1 MIYKISLFFFYF
13 FLIEVSLFFIVNI
26 LKKDFKW
33 IVTSKDEKPSFE
45 EKRLSNFYKK
55 SFDKILGW
63 DRKKNSTGYEFSDQ
77 KSHFNI
83 SKMGNRGVS
92 RFSSN
97 KISVFGDSFAF
108 CRYVNDDET
117 WENFLEKKI
126 KSNVYNYGVGN
137 YGIDQSFLK
146 YIRYNKKLKNKIVIF
161 NVVPETIA
169 RISSY
174 WKHYREFGNIM
185 AFKPVYLLKNHKLIL
200 KKNLLKKGLPQEKIY
215 RILNEV
221 KKYDFFYK
229 KKFLKNIFK
238 FPYIFSFLMN
248 FKKNI
253 LLFNNLILYKFTKKK
268 FFYNKALS
276 KILQENIEQSH
287 KMYKEVAHSKKL
299 KSLLI
304 MMNKKITK
312 DKRKMILVISPQL
325 LDFKSKYLIHSLEFY
340 KSLSKEIM
348 CIDISKYFANKK
360 LEKYYFKDIYGGHF
374 NKYGN
379 KFVADIIF
387 KYLKDKKLL

>member
-1 MIYKISLFFFYF
+1 MGK
-13 FLIEVSLFFIVNI
+13 FL
-26 LKKDFKW
+26 
-33 IVTSKDEKPSFE
+33 
-45 EKRLSNFYKK
+45 R
-55 SFDKILGW
+55 
-63 DRKKNSTGYEFSDQ
+63 
-77 KSHFNI
+77 
-83 SKMGNRGVS
+83 
-92 RFSSN
+92 
-97 KISVFGDSFAF
+97 
-108 CRYVNDDET
+108 
-117 WENFLEKKI
+117 KKI

-215 RILNEV
+215 KILNEV

>member
-1 MIYKISLFFFYF
+1 
-13 FLIEVSLFFIVNI
+13 
-26 LKKDFKW
+26 
-33 IVTSKDEKPSFE
+33 
-45 EKRLSNFYKK
+45 
-55 SFDKILGW
+55 
-63 DRKKNSTGYEFSDQ
+63 
-77 KSHFNI
+77 
-83 SKMGNRGVS
+83 MGNRGVS

-200 KKNLLKKGLPQEKIY
+200 KKNLLKKGLPQEKKIY
-215 RILNEV
+215 KILNEV

-253 LLFNNLILYKFTKKK
+253 LLFNNLILYKFTKKN
-268 FFYNKALS
+268 FFTIKPY
-276 KILQENIEQSH
+276 Q
-287 KMYKEVAHSKKL
+287 
-299 KSLLI
+299 
-304 MMNKKITK
+304 
-312 DKRKMILVISPQL
+312 
-325 LDFKSKYLIHSLEFY
+325 
-340 KSLSKEIM
+340 
-348 CIDISKYFANKK
+348 KYFRKTLNNRIKCIKK
-360 LEKYYFKDIYGGHF
+360 SPIVK
-374 NKYGN
+374 N
-379 KFVADIIF
+379 
-387 KYLKDKKLL
+387 

>member
-1 MIYKISLFFFYF
+1 
-13 FLIEVSLFFIVNI
+13 
-26 LKKDFKW
+26 
-33 IVTSKDEKPSFE
+33 
-45 EKRLSNFYKK
+45 
-55 SFDKILGW
+55 
-63 DRKKNSTGYEFSDQ
+63 
-77 KSHFNI
+77 
-83 SKMGNRGVS
+83 
-92 RFSSN
+92 
-97 KISVFGDSFAF
+97 
-108 CRYVNDDET
+108 
-117 WENFLEKKI
+117 
-126 KSNVYNYGVGN
+126 
-137 YGIDQSFLK
+137 
-146 YIRYNKKLKNKIVIF
+146 
-161 NVVPETIA
+161 
-169 RISSY
+169 
-174 WKHYREFGNIM
+174 
-185 AFKPVYLLKNHKLIL
+185 
-200 KKNLLKKGLPQEKIY
+200 
-215 RILNEV
+215 
-221 KKYDFFYK
+221 
-229 KKFLKNIFK
+229 
-238 FPYIFSFLMN
+238 MN